1 MNVVLIG
8 PAGNRLWETGY
19 VDSNGDLA
27 DNHSLDVLSRAVP
40 FDDQLFN
47 LQTKFLT
54 QNVKGTDREMYL
66 PINFDVDQLP
76 FIRPA
81 QQPVTV
87 LNHPPGIRLEGH
99 SLPALASRNAEFS
112 VPARLVTQPG
122 TYRLSV
128 RMRSRAEP
136 IYFMRFC
143 DATPEME
150 RMMNEWIADFHVNTV
165 TFQVR

>member
-1 MNVVLIG
+1 M
-8 PAGNRLWETGY
+8 
-19 VDSNGDLA
+19 
-27 DNHSLDVLSRAVP
+27 
-40 FDDQLFN
+40 
-47 LQTKFLT
+47 T